1 MKVEKLFQRRLRE
14 ILLVKYPSLDRFYL
28 ETGFSKGHVSQMLRG
43 VRSPS
48 LVTVARLARVLEV
61 DPRTFFESPAR
72 SDRGDRTTAGE
83 SSLVAEEVRPGS
95 RTHRRAGEATPYPAP
110 ARRAAANS
118 KKRSRRGAAALE
130 VSDLEVLTQVTRG
143 LASDQLATYLR
154 TTKEEAAQRRR
165 QLLVRLERE
174 LKSLRR
180 EYSKVGED

>member
-1 MKVEKLFQRRLRE
+1 MNVEKVFQRRLRE
-14 ILLVKYPSLDRFYL
+14 ILLARYRSLDRFYL

-43 VRSPS
+43 ARSPS
-48 LVTVARLARVLEV
+48 LATVTRLARVLEV
-61 DPRTFFESPAR
+61 DPRTFFEPLAR
-72 SDRGDRTTAGE
+72 SDRGDSTAAEE

-95 RTHRRAGEATPYPAP
+95 RTHRHAGEATPYTPP
-110 ARRAAANS
+110 ARRAAASS
-118 KKRSRRGAAALE
+118 KKRAKRGAAALE